1 MANTTR
7 QQAFKR
13 MQELKRQKIG
23 NTTIITPNVKLN
35 PPKQRRRTDEL
46 YAELQERT
54 YELIEDKMLDL
65 SKWSG
70 EGSVFKYAGL
80 VD

>member
-13 MQELKRQKIG
+13 MQELRQQKVG
-23 NTTIITPNVKLN
+23 NTIITT
-35 PPKQRRRTDEL
+35 PKVRRRTDEL

-70 EGSVFKYAGL
+70 EGSLFKYAGL

>member
-13 MQELKRQKIG
+13 MQELRQQKVG
-23 NTTIITPNVKLN
+23 NTIITT
-35 PPKQRRRTDEL
+35 PKVRRRTDEL

>member
-1 MANTTR
+1 MANKTR
-7 QQAFKR
+7 QEAFKR
-13 MQELKRQKIG
+13 MQELRQQKVG
-23 NTTIITPNVKLN
+23 NTIITT
-35 PPKQRRRTDEL
+35 PKVRRRTDEL

-65 SKWSG
+65 SQWSG